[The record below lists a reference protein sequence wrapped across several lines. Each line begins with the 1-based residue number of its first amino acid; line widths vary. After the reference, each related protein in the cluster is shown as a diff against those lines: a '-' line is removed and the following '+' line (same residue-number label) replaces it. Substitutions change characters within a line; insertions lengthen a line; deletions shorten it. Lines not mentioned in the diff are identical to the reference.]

1 MKLFGQFLIDKEIIT
16 KDDFVAAMIIQAES
30 LPSLP
35 LAVHEL
41 KLFNIDHQVAVFA
54 YQASH
59 FKEYRVAAVEMG
71 LWDAANVEHAL
82 GRFFLSRLKPLG
94 EILVEQ
100 GCITLNQLSGALEQ
114 YVALGDDVYEPE
126 KIKPAPALRVV
137 KENDQTFS
145 DLNVRKIKIP
155 SASANDRSLFTLYC
169 GRFDEAFKAR
179 LLKHLRAPSDTD
191 KGSLLTTLRA
201 LKYAA
206 NFIMAFK
213 SVLLLESLTLAVE
226 QKTPRAAGDQAL
238 VERALMYLWTLRAG
252 LSSGEHEMVTL
263 SVASLDSRI
272 EELCFIISRMGDK
285 S

>member
-1 MKLFGQFLIDKEIIT
+1 MKLFGQFLIETALISKE
-16 KDDFVAAMIIQAES
+16 DFVAAMIIQAES

-41 KLFNIDHQVAVFA
+41 KLFNIDHQVAIFA

-100 GCITLNQLSGALEQ
+100 GSMTLTQLSNALEQ
-114 YVALGDDVYEPE
+114 YVALGDEVYEPD
-126 KIKPAPALRVV
+126 KLKPAPTLRVV
-137 KENDQTFS
+137 KPGDQTFA

-155 SASANDRSLFTLYC
+155 LATINDRSLFALYC
-169 GRFDEAFKAR
+169 SRFDEAFKSR
-179 LLKHLRAPSDTD
+179 VLKFLRHPDVADRD
-191 KGSLLTTLRA
+191 RILTTLRA

-213 SVLLLESLTLAVE
+213 SVLLLESLSLAIDH
-226 QKTPRAAGDQAL
+226 KMPREGADQAL
-238 VERALMYLWTLRAG
+238 VERALVYLWTLRAG
-252 LSSGEHEMVTL
+252 LYSGEHEMVTL

-272 EELCFIISRMGDK
+272 EELCFIISKMGDK
-285 S
+285 T